1 MKLFLGFHP
10 KGAKNNQKF
19 SGTSDFLRI
28 FDKKTEAKRKCCT
41 FLIFSLWFWVGALV
55 KFVLL

>member
-28 FDKKTEAKRKCCT
+28 FDETEAKHKCWT
-41 FLIFSLWFWVGALV
+41 FLIFSLWFLVGALV

>member
-1 MKLFLGFHP
+1 M
-10 KGAKNNQKF
+10 
-19 SGTSDFLRI
+19 RI
-28 FDKKTEAKRKCCT
+28 FDKKTEAKHKCCT